1 MSRTRII
8 NGKYTKIIKGDYRM
22 FSEGNIASSAG
33 KKYFEKGEDGG
44 VILEDPKIYEP
55 WKSFPRYDWYHCL
68 FGSTVNKSVPIT
80 DLGITN
86 TNVQMCLTGITS
98 IIRFEGYD
106 LDSKDD
112 YKYHNWIYVMNIFMN
127 NRGELVEGSMDL
139 ITYKTDSL
147 VGSTERSVEKPE
159 GSDKI
164 VFQKTNFKLKSK
176 GKELHDEVFLDH
188 KLIFSNG
195 MERALNFDNKTTESD
210 IFYDLFSYAVREAS
224 IFNRRSDV
232 SYVFAGTESAES
244 FLSSFNETA
253 DKLSLDVDSPL
264 MANAFE
270 KYKGANL
277 FKEIFGFVSYFTG
290 LADDAP
296 VLYERLKKIRGP
308 VQLTETQCARMNPEG
323 KFDKFKDKGIYFVTN
338 EFEVLGEVLQKT
350 KKKLKRKDE

>member
-1 MSRTRII
+1 
-8 NGKYTKIIKGDYRM
+8 M

-44 VILEDPKIYEP
+44 VVLEDSKIYEQ
-55 WKSFPRYDWYHCL
+55 WKSFPRHDWYHCL
-68 FGSTVNKSVPIT
+68 FASTINKEVPIT
-80 DLGITN
+80 DLGLN
-86 TNVQMCLTGITS
+86 KNVQMCLTGITS
-98 IIRFEGYD
+98 IIRFEGYNLNSTD
-106 LDSKDD
+106 E
-112 YKYHNWIYVMNIFMN
+112 YKFHNWVYVLTVFMN
-127 NRGELVEGSMDL
+127 NRGELIEGEMDL
-139 ITYKTDSL
+139 ITYRTNNL
-147 VGSTERSVEKPE
+147 VGSSERNIEK
-159 GSDKI
+159 DKSEKMI
-164 VFQKTNFKLKSK
+164 FQKTHYELKSK
-176 GKELHDEVFLDH
+176 GKDLHDEIFLDH

-195 MERALNFDNKTTESD
+195 MERVINFDPKSDESWM
-210 IFYDLFSYAVREAS
+210 FYDLFGCALREAS

-264 MANAFE
+264 MASAFE